1 MLVDVRLPDGDG
13 IEFWK
18 EACLPNTQVVFM
30 TGHSSTDSA
39 VEALS
44 CGAADYLRKPISLHH
59 LRAFLSVLNA
69 SSSDSPPSARAGCF
83 AKLIERSTEEGRMG
97 QGGSSR

>member
-1 MLVDVRLPDGDG
+1 MLLDVRLPDGDG

-39 VEALS
+39 EEALR
-44 CGAADYLRKPISLHH
+44 CGAADYLRNPISLH
-59 LRAFLSVLNA
+59 LVRAIMSVFKD
-69 SSSDSPPSARAGCF
+69 SSYDSLPPAREGCL
-83 AKLIERSTEEGRMG
+83 ANMIRRLLALKLLCSTTA
-97 QGGSSR
+97 